1 MALFPTPILWIP
13 CLVNLAFSIWV
24 ARCFHKHP
32 RPPLSIIL
40 FLLIFG
46 IGSIR
51 LLFLVEVSV
60 FSIVLLTVLSAAF
73 CVAMAL
79 AMSSRRLWGCS
90 HLKSWTIASLI
101 VIPILTWVDYRFRI
115 DVVDGL
121 GRSVEVDTT
130 NINFQR
136 PNTYWND
143 FRYGHGT
150 TVKKGVVYFGF
161 CQWVMFR
168 DDWIVFG
175 TVRSALGPSTEF
187 MIAKPDWNKWPI
199 KLTVQSP

>member
-51 LLFLVEVSV
+51 LLFLVEFSV

-73 CVAMAL
+73 CVAMTL

-90 HLKSWTIASLI
+90 HLKSWTIASLV
-101 VIPILTWVDYRFRI
+101 VIPILTWVDSRFRI

-121 GRSVEVDTT
+121 GRSFEVDAT

-136 PNTYWND
+136 PNTYWYD

-150 TVKKGVVYFGF
+150 AVKKGVVYFGF

-168 DDWIVFG
+168 DDWIIFG
-175 TVRSALGPSTEF
+175 TVRKPLGPSTEF

-199 KLTVQSP
+199 KLTVRTP